1 MDDITNL
8 QTRLEDLESLVSRT
22 VLQSTEVDQEM
33 RALEKEH
40 ADQLRRITLLER
52 DLDTKRRRNE
62 KGPAKMEMLAKVK
75 DNARADLAL
84 LSQTAKDLLEQEVQT
99 RMELSKLQKELTT
112 EHQRRA
118 SLENEVHRVEAK
130 IYDTWSDTSSNR
142 WLTPDATGQV
152 DELPIIPPEINLVP
166 AGHESPMEADSL
178 HTCDHSLAA
187 SSMRLNN
194 SSPKKDIAAKLLVDP
209 PIARSPSPCQHHDF
223 QSLRNG
229 VNTQPSTSNSPN
241 ARSVSPLQQESLRHA
256 MNVEPIVTDATTA
269 RSVSP
274 HQRGEDL
281 RTKMKTKPFTTIQ
294 PENVEE
300 VPTRPVAASLAG
312 GVEMDSPAIGQGKL
326 EDALI
331 TLPVNSQTASPDLIK
346 MPVFAEPAS
355 VTQGMSVASA
365 DPKKYCGSD
374 CNVTSPTSVET
385 SVSPQREVSLVTPTT
400 VALTTSPQDLEDSEY
415 LKMDDVTVP
424 VADLMISTCAAS
436 TKNVDTANSLMDSC
450 EESLES
456 PESLA
461 SSRSPKKSRSRKD
474 KWADEIRKARWAR
487 EAKEAP

>member
-209 PIARSPSPCQHHDF
+209 PI
-223 QSLRNG
+223 
-229 VNTQPSTSNSPN
+229 
-241 ARSVSPLQQESLRHA
+241 
-256 MNVEPIVTDATTA
+256 A